1 MILVQLKKVTVAI
14 LIHIK
19 SNEIKFAG
27 KTKTIYHQNS
37 VNILTY
43 RLETS
48 MDQNPLVSV
57 IVINYNNREYLD
69 KCLLSLSNQTLKD
82 LEVII
87 VDDGSTDESVEF
99 IENYIESNPKFKLI
113 KQKNKG
119 PGNARNTGIDH
130 STGQYIAFL
139 DSDDFINPN
148 TYLDMINAITESGSD
163 TLIGNLRCF
172 NGKRKWYLPYMKVL
186 FSKDLPEVRHIKD
199 FEELHVSPSACNK
212 LFSSKL
218 IKENNI
224 RFREDL
230 SVGEDLLFSQEALF
244 KSNSTRVLNKTVL
257 HYRIKE
263 VGTSLIHK
271 TDISFFRQLVDL
283 QKAIVSLH
291 ESMNTVEYSK
301 PIEDRQWDFFVNS
314 ILNKKKYLM
323 ETDFNI
329 LFDLGKEYIGLIKH
343 KEIFDEKLM
352 QNGLIYELLN
362 NSDRDGFCLLFQI
375 LNDRN
380 FSREVVKYDDE
391 YYSYLARHFTQH
403 KHRLK
408 IKQFRCHQ
416 KLEFI
421 NLEDDHLT
429 IKGSAWIGGLSTESL
444 KKEMVIKN
452 QNDEVVHVV
461 TLSNLLR
468 TDISY
473 IEARNTINYDFAGYE
488 YTFDFISSILI
499 KGDYRFFLRL
509 TKDSI
514 VCEEPI
520 SSGVHMIKR
529 RVSPYIDHGVKVHPY
544 FKKNQLHIRL
554 TQATVKTKIRYG
566 IHTIKKA
573 IQPLI
578 TFAKKRDKHSFLA
591 YFLYLFLIP
600 YYRKKGILIIG
611 ERRDTA
617 QDNSYHVF
625 KYIRTKYPKVPIYYV
640 IEKNSEDWNRVVQFG
655 HVIPFGSLKHT
666 LYLIVAKKSINSYA
680 EQPNMYTSEYKRILI
695 NNPLIGDREKI
706 FLQHG
711 VIGVSRVNHVL
722 NKNRMRYTKFIVSS
736 EFEKDHIV
744 NEFGYDP
751 FEVVASGLPRWDY
764 LRNTSDGKK
773 ILLMPTWRNWNK
785 TTEQLEDS
793 EYWNRFMSFLNNKEL
808 HKLLEEYDMT
818 LTFYPHYQTQLLMP
832 EVKEFHPRIQTIYQ
846 GDVTVQELLCS
857 HEILITDYSTVAF
870 DFSYMEKPVMFYQF
884 DRNRFYGEH
893 YNEGPITEDKLFGTV
908 VKTEDNL
915 MNSLKGIIM
924 NPESHIGL
932 SKENP
937 YLIKAQGY
945 HTEKVVNEI
954 LGIV

>member
-1 MILVQLKKVTVAI
+1 MN
-14 LIHIK
+14 H
-19 SNEIKFAG
+19 
-27 KTKTIYHQNS
+27 
-37 VNILTY
+37 
-43 RLETS
+43 
-48 MDQNPLVSV
+48 NPLVSV

-69 KCLLSLSNQTLKD
+69 KCLISLSNQTLKE

-87 VDDGSTDESVEF
+87 VDDGSTDES
-99 IENYIESNPKFKLI
+99 IEVIESYVESNSNFKLI
-113 KQKNKG
+113 KQINKG

-148 TYLDMINAITESGSD
+148 TYMDMYKAITESGSE

-186 FSKDLPEVRHIKD
+186 FSKDLPVVRHIKE
-199 FEELHVSPSACNK
+199 FEELHISPSACNK

-224 RFREDL
+224 RFRENL

-283 QKAIVSLH
+283 QKAIVTLH
-291 ESMNTVEYSK
+291 ETMNTVEYSR

-314 ILNKKKYLM
+314 ILNKKKYLL

-329 LFDLGKEYIGLIKH
+329 LFELGKEFIALIKH
-343 KEIFDEKLM
+343 KDIFEKKAM

-362 NSDRDGFCLLFQI
+362 NSDREGFCLLFEL
-375 LNDRN
+375 LNDRVT
-380 FSREVVKYDDE
+380 SREVMKYEDD
-391 YYSYLARHFTQH
+391 YYSYLARHFTKY

-408 IKQFRCHQ
+408 IKEFRCHQ

-421 NLEDDHLT
+421 NLEGDQLT
-429 IKGSAWIGGLSTESL
+429 IKGSAWIGGLSTENL
-444 KKEMVIKN
+444 KKEIVIKN
-452 QNDEVVHVV
+452 QRDEIVHAV
-461 TLSNLLR
+461 LLPNLLR

-488 YTFDFISSILI
+488 YTFDFISSILS
-499 KGDYRFFLRL
+499 KGNYRFFLRL
-509 TKDSI
+509 TKDSV

-529 RVSPYIDHGVKVHPY
+529 RVSSYIDQGVKVHPY

-554 TQATVKTKIRYG
+554 TRATFNTKIRFG
-566 IHTIKKA
+566 LHVIKQTV
-573 IQPLI
+573 QPLVN
-578 TFAKKRDKHSFLA
+578 FAKKRDKHSFLA
-591 YFLYLFLIP
+591 YFLYLFLNP

-640 IEKNSEDWNRVVQFG
+640 IEEDSEDWDRVVKLG
-655 HVIPFGSLKHT
+655 HVVPFGSLKHT
-666 LYLIVAKKSINSYA
+666 LYLIVARKSINSYA

-736 EFEKDHIV
+736 EFEKEHII
-744 NEFGYDP
+744 NEFGYNPD
-751 FEVVASGLPRWDY
+751 EVVASGLPRWDY
-764 LRNTSDGKK
+764 LRNKSDGKK

-785 TTEQLEDS
+785 TNEQLEVS
-793 EYWNRFMSFLNNKEL
+793 EYWERYMSFLDNKEL
-808 HKLLEEYDMT
+808 HKFLETNDMT
-818 LTFYPHYQTQLLMP
+818 LTFYPHYQTQLLMS
-832 EVKEFHPRIQTIYQ
+832 EVKEFHPRIQTVYQ
-846 GDVTVQELLCS
+846 GDVTVQELLCT

-870 DFSYMEKPVMFYQF
+870 DFSYMEKPVVFYQF

-908 VKTEDNL
+908 VKTEENL
-915 MNSLKGIIM
+915 MDSLKEMIH
-924 NPESHIGL
+924 NPEGHTRL
-932 SKENP
+932 SKANP

-945 HTEKVVNEI
+945 HTEKVVKEI
-954 LGIV
+954 LEIV